1 MKNFGA
7 KGEILAANYLVA
19 NGYEIIE
26 KNYYNQKG
34 YRLGE
39 IDLVV
44 KDPKGQT
51 VFVEVKTR
59 STSGKDV
66 VPEESVTQTKLKK
79 IFKIA
84 NYFLAEKN
92 LKDADWRV
100 DFVGIVFNLNT
111 RKVSVRHIKNLF
123 I

>member
-1 MKNFGA
+1 MQNFGA

-39 IDLVV
+39 IDLIA
-44 KDPKGQT
+44 KDPKGKI

-59 STSGKDV
+59 SSWGGDV
-66 VPEESVTQTKLKK
+66 VPEANVNKAKLEK

-100 DFVGIVFNLNT
+100 DFVGIVFNQKT
-111 RKVSVRHIKNLF
+111 RKVSVRHIKYLH